1 MQNPPPRPAELTA
14 SVSLATSAYER
25 LREAIVRGEF
35 RPNQRLVESDLA
47 EWLEVSRTPLREA
60 LARLAG
66 EGLIL
71 SQRRGWIVREHSVQ
85 EISEIHEV
93 RAALEGMAAYLAAK
107 RATDEQIGHVLE
119 LHAHATENPQL
130 ASEPGLYLVE
140 YNDAFHEAV
149 VSCADNERLRH
160 FIRQNREFFFTY
172 RLARLY
178 SFDEARASITGHDEV
193 VQALRAR
200 DADRAEAAMREHILQ
215 ARDVI
220 LSKNF

>member
-1 MQNPPPRPAELTA
+1 MPSPGAAEPAPP
-14 SVSLATSAYER
+14 VSLATGAYER
-25 LREAIVRGEF
+25 LREAIVRGQL
-35 RPNQRLVESDLA
+35 RPNQRLVEAELA
-47 EWLEVSRTPLREA
+47 EWLKVSRTPLREA

-71 SQRRGWIVREHSVQ
+71 SQRRGWIVREHTAN

-107 RATDEQIGHVLE
+107 RATDEQIEHLIE
-119 LHAHATENPQL
+119 LHAHATENPSL
-130 ASEPGLYLVE
+130 AEEPGLYLVE

-149 VSCADNERLRH
+149 VSCAENERLRH
-160 FIRQNREFFFTY
+160 FIRLNREFFFTY

-178 SFDEARASITGHDEV
+178 SFQEARASIAGHDEV
-193 VQALRAR
+193 VEALKVR

-220 LSKNF
+220 LSKGL

>member
-1 MQNPPPRPAELTA
+1 MQSPSSEPDPPAT
-14 SVSLATSAYER
+14 VSLATSAYER

-35 RPNQRLVESDLA
+35 RPNQRLVESELA
-47 EWLEVSRTPLREA
+47 EWLQLSRTPLREG

-71 SQRRGWIVREHSVQ
+71 SQRRGWIVREHTAR

-107 RATDEQIGHVLE
+107 RATDEQIARVAE
-119 LHAHATENPQL
+119 LHAHATENDAL
-130 ASEPGLYLVE
+130 AKEPGRYLVE

-149 VSCADNERLRH
+149 VACAENERLRH
-160 FIRQNREFFFTY
+160 FIRQNREFFFSY
-172 RLARLY
+172 RLARMY
-178 SFDEARASITGHDEV
+178 SFEEARASIAGHDEV
-193 VQALRAR
+193 VKALEDR

-215 ARDVI
+215 ARDVVI
-220 LSKNF
+220 SKNA